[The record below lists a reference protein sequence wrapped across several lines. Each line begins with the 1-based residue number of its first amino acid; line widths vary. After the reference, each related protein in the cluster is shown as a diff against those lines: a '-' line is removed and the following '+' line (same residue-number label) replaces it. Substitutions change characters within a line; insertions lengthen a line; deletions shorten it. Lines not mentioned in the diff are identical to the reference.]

1 MCLENH
7 SSLGSSSAHDGMAG
21 LWRSQLPVTSDS
33 VGLLP
38 LGIRARRVGQM
49 ARVSWASL
57 PLALWFFSL
66 PHKMC
71 FVTLTR
77 SYLFLFFPFSLSSA
91 VCVFKSKVQQLALCP
106 LSSSFSFFHYA
117 LFFFLIYSYLSVS
130 YGIFNAGH
138 STCNVYRCNYNS

>member
-91 VCVFKSKVQQLALCP
+91 VCVFKSKNAAVGALSLILIFLLFP
-106 LSSSFSFFHYA
+106 LRSFF
-117 LFFFLIYSYLSVS
+117 LSNILLPVCQLWH
-130 YGIFNAGH
+130 F
-138 STCNVYRCNYNS
+138 

>member
-1 MCLENH
+1 MTAWPASGGVN
-7 SSLGSSSAHDGMAG
+7 
-21 LWRSQLPVTSDS
+21 SQLPPIVWGSCPLASGREGGTNGP
-33 VGLLP
+33 GLLG
-38 LGIRARRVGQM
+38 LSASGIV
-49 ARVSWASL
+49 V
-57 PLALWFFSL
+57 FSL

-91 VCVFKSKVQQLALCP
+91 VCVFKSKMQQLALCL

-130 YGIFNAGH
+130 YGIFNARH